1 MIDSIHYGICRTTR
15 QHEKRG
21 RAKLEFA
28 DFRLRASSLP
38 RGNRIA
44 TWKVFS
50 RVNSLPP
57 ILKFGDLCE
66 SYEFLYVLYRQMMV
80 HVSSRTTHRRHHPT
94 KPNARHRSSSAAAAR
109 PPLTIKPQAAIR
121 HLSLECGTWYLCTL
135 RRHRLYCLLLLLLPT
150 TTTIVVVIS
159 HSHCHATFRRRSCL
173 EY

>member
-1 MIDSIHYGICRTTR
+1 VIDSIHYGICRTTR

-44 TWKVFS
+44 TWKSFFS

-80 HVSSRTTHRRHHPT
+80 HVSSRTTAATTQPNPTPSIVVRR
-94 KPNARHRSSSAAAAR
+94 RR
-109 PPLTIKPQAAIR
+109 PPLTSRKPPSAIS
-121 HLSLECGTWYLCTL
+121 LSLECGTWYLCTL

-159 HSHCHATFRRRSCL
+159 HSHCHATIRRRSRL